1 MKTWTKILLA
11 VAVVLLLA
19 VAAFVIWAMTPL
31 GPMPEALAALESD
44 ASVQVTTDPWYTFM
58 PTGERNDVGL
68 IIYPGGRVDP
78 RSYAPTARAIA
89 EQGYPVV
96 IVPMPLNLAVFGI
109 DKAADVIAAMPEV
122 ERWAIAGH
130 SLGGS
135 MAANFIRNNPEAVEG
150 LALWAS
156 YPAGSD
162 DLSGFTGLAATSIY
176 GTADGVASPEEVL
189 AGAALLPPDTVWVPI
204 EGGNH
209 AQFGWYGPQSDADVA
224 TISREEQQAQIVAA
238 TVETLERVGGSAQ

>member
-11 VAVVLLLA
+11 ILVVALLA
-19 VAAFVIWAMTPL
+19 VAAFVVWAMTPL

-44 ASVQVTTDPWYTFM
+44 AAVQVTTDPWYTFM

-109 DKAADVIAAMPEV
+109 GKAADVIAAMPEV

-135 MAANFIRNNPEAVEG
+135 MAANFIRNNPEAADG
-150 LALWAS
+150 LVLWAS

-162 DLSGFTGLAATSIY
+162 DLSGFTDLAATSIY

-189 AGAALLPPDTVWVPI
+189 AGAALLPPATVWVPI

-238 TVETLERVGGSAQ
+238 TVETLERVGGKAQ